1 MSVELE
7 TKKIFDEFKIC
18 VLLPTYNNSGTIAGV
33 IDGIRLLTNDLIV
46 VNDGST
52 DDTALI
58 LDQYSDIQII
68 SYANNKGKGNALLTG
83 FRYAISKD
91 YHYAITIDSDG
102 QHNPADIPA
111 FADKL
116 QEIGQALIIGER
128 NMEQASVPGK
138 SNFGRKF
145 SNFWFK
151 VETGITH
158 NDTQS
163 GFRLYPLLAFENMK
177 FYTPKFEFEIEILV
191 RLAWKGIKVESVPV
205 SVRYFAKEERVSHFR
220 PFRDFTRISILN
232 TALVFLALAWHRP
245 LMYIKGKNVSGFFF
259 NNSETVLKRSLS
271 VAFGVFM
278 GIIPIWG
285 FQLVAAIALAFL
297 FRLNKPLVIL
307 FANISIPPMIPLILF
322 LSLVCGKL
330 WISNADIPMFNSAL
344 NLETVKPFLM
354 QYIVG
359 SISLAIL
366 SAIVFG
372 TLTFIILS
380 TFRRVKA

>member
-7 TKKIFDEFKIC
+7 TKKIFDKCKVC

-52 DDTALI
+52 DDTTEI
-58 LDQYSDIQII
+58 LDQYSDIQLI
-68 SYANNKGKGNALLTG
+68 SYAKNKGKGNALLTG
-83 FRYAISKD
+83 FRYAISKG
-91 YHYAITIDSDG
+91 YNYAITIDSDG
-102 QHNPADIPA
+102 QHNPADIPD
-111 FADKL
+111 FAEKL
-116 QEIGQALIIGER
+116 WETGQVLIIGER

-191 RLAWKGIKVESVPV
+191 RLAWKGIKIESVPV
-205 SVRYFAKEERVSHFR
+205 SVRYFPKEERVSHFR

-232 TALVFLALAWHRP
+232 TVLVFLALAWHRP

-259 NNSETVLKRSLS
+259 NSSETILKRSLS

-322 LSLVCGKL
+322 LSLVCGKF
-330 WISNADIPMFNSAL
+330 WIANATIPLFNSAL
-344 NLETVKPFLM
+344 SLENIKPFLL
-354 QYIVG
+354 QYIAG

-380 TFRRVKA
+380 TFKRVKA

>member
-1 MSVELE
+1 MSIDPE
-7 TKKIFDEFKIC
+7 TKKIFDEYKVC
-18 VLLPTYNNSGTIAGV
+18 VLLPTYNNNGTIAGV

-46 VNDGST
+46 VNDGSS
-52 DDTALI
+52 DDTAKI
-58 LDQYSDIQII
+58 LDQYPDIHLI
-68 SYANNKGKGNALLTG
+68 SYTKNKGKGNALLTG
-83 FRYAISKD
+83 FRYAISKG

-111 FADKL
+111 FAEKL
-116 QEIGQALIIGER
+116 QETGQALIIGER

-205 SVRYFAKEERVSHFR
+205 SVRYFPKEERVSHFR

-245 LMYIKGKNVSGFFF
+245 LIYIKGKNVSGFFF
-259 NNSETVLKRSLS
+259 NSSETVLKRSLS

-285 FQLVAAIALAFL
+285 FQMVAAIALAFL

-322 LSLVCGKL
+322 LSLVCGKF
-330 WISNADIPMFNSAL
+330 WVSNATIPLFNSAL
-344 NLETVKPFLM
+344 NLETIKPFLL

-372 TLTFIILS
+372 TLTFIVLS
-380 TFRRVKA
+380 TFKRVKA

>member
-7 TKKIFDEFKIC
+7 TKKIFDKYKVC
-18 VLLPTYNNSGTIAGV
+18 VLLPTYNNGGTIAGV

-52 DDTALI
+52 DDTSLI
-58 LDQYSDIQII
+58 LDHYPGIQLI
-68 SYANNKGKGNALLTG
+68 SYTKNKGKGNALLTG
-83 FRYAISKD
+83 FRYAISKG
-91 YHYAITIDSDG
+91 YQYAITIDSDG

-111 FADKL
+111 FAEKL
-116 QEIGQALIIGER
+116 QETGQALIIGER

-151 VETGITH
+151 VETGIDH

-205 SVRYFAKEERVSHFR
+205 SVRYFPKEERVSHFR

-245 LMYIKGKNVSGFFF
+245 LMYIKGKNISGFFF
-259 NNSETVLKRSLS
+259 NSSETVLKRSLS

-322 LSLVCGKL
+322 LSLVCGKF
-330 WISNADIPMFNSAL
+330 WVSNSTIPLFNSAL
-344 NLETVKPFLM
+344 NLETIKPFLL
-354 QYIVG
+354 QYIAG

-372 TLTFIILS
+372 TLTFIVLS

>member
-1 MSVELE
+1 MSIDPE
-7 TKKIFDEFKIC
+7 TKKIFDEYKVC
-18 VLLPTYNNSGTIAGV
+18 VLLPTYNNNGTIAGV

-46 VNDGST
+46 VNDGSS
-52 DDTALI
+52 DDTAKI
-58 LDQYSDIQII
+58 LDQYPDIHLI
-68 SYANNKGKGNALLTG
+68 SYTKNKGKGNALLTG
-83 FRYAISKD
+83 FRYAISKG

-111 FADKL
+111 FAEKL
-116 QEIGQALIIGER
+116 QETGQALIIGER

-205 SVRYFAKEERVSHFR
+205 SVRYFPKEERVSHFR

-245 LMYIKGKNVSGFFF
+245 LIYIKGKNVSGFFF
-259 NNSETVLKRSLS
+259 NSSETVLKRSLS

-322 LSLVCGKL
+322 LSLVCGKF
-330 WISNADIPMFNSAL
+330 WVSNATIPLFNSAL
-344 NLETVKPFLM
+344 NLETIKPFLL

-372 TLTFIILS
+372 TLTFIVLS
-380 TFRRVKA
+380 TFKRVKA

>member
-1 MSVELE
+1 MSVGFEV
-7 TKKIFDEFKIC
+7 KNRFDEYKVC
-18 VLLPTYNNSGTIAGV
+18 VLLPTYNNSGTLAGV
-33 IDGIRLLTNDLIV
+33 IDGICSITKDLIV
-46 VNDGST
+46 INDGST
-52 DDTALI
+52 DDTGLI
-58 LDQYSDIQII
+58 LQQYPDIQVI
-68 SYANNKGKGNALLTG
+68 SYAGNKGKGNALLSG
-83 FRYAISKD
+83 FRYAISKG
-91 YHYAITIDSDG
+91 YNYAITIDSDG
-102 QHNPADIPA
+102 QHNPADIPL
-111 FADKL
+111 FVEKL
-116 QEIGQALIIGER
+116 HETGQALIIGER

-145 SNFWFK
+145 SNFWFQ
-151 VETGITH
+151 VETGIRH

-163 GFRLYPLLAFENMK
+163 GFRLYPLLAFKNMK

-205 SVRYFAKEERVSHFR
+205 SVRYFPKEERVSHFR

-245 LMYIKGKNVSGFFF
+245 FMYIKGKNWSGFFF
-259 NNSETVLKRSLS
+259 NSSETILKRSLS

-285 FQLVAAIALAFL
+285 FQLVTAIALAFL

-322 LSLVCGKL
+322 LSLGCGKL
-330 WISNADIPMFNSAL
+330 WITNANIPLFNSAL
-344 NLETVKPFLM
+344 TLETIKPFLL

-359 SISLAIL
+359 SISLAIM
-366 SAIVFG
+366 AAVVFG
-372 TLTFIILS
+372 ALTFIVLS
-380 TFRRVKA
+380 TFKKVKA